1 MKLMLVLMV
10 MILHYIH
17 TSYPLGYGARPSH
30 PLGYGKSAAER
41 VNKVLSSHPIIDG
54 HNDFP
59 MGVRDLLNSDMS
71 LLNFDRDLTKEEPWA
86 SYSYNHVD
94 IPRMRKGK
102 MGGQFW
108 SAYINC
114 NSQYKDAT
122 QKFIEQIDLIRQ
134 IVNKYPKDLMWADNA
149 ADIELA
155 ISKGK
160 IASMVGVESGHAISS
175 SMAVLRTLYLMGAR
189 YMTLTHGCNTP
200 WADAAQV
207 EDGSFPSR
215 VNGLSDF
222 GVKIVQEMNRLG
234 MIVDLSHVS
243 SDAMRKAIKASS
255 APIMFSHSSARAVV
269 AKPRN
274 VPDDVLRMVK
284 ENRGI
289 VMVNFY
295 SCFLVQE
302 CKTQNASVLDVV
314 KHINHIRRIAG
325 VDYIGIGADYNGVD
339 VTPTDLPDVSS
350 YPNLFIALIKDTE
363 FKWTD
368 EDLGKLANG
377 NLIRV
382 FKEVESVRD
391 KLAKEGKKPDNTWI
405 PEKDIGM
412 EGNETEC
419 ISKNFLY

>member
-1 MKLMLVLMV
+1 MKLLPMLVV
-10 MILHYIH
+10 MILLLIN
-17 TSYPLGYGARPSH
+17 TSH
-30 PLGYGKSAAER
+30 PWRYQESPASR
-41 VNKVLSSHPIIDG
+41 VDRVLTRHPIIDG

-59 MGVRDLLNSDMS
+59 LSVRALLNSDMC
-71 LLNFDRDLTKEEPWA
+71 LLNFDQDLTKEEPWA
-86 SYSYNHVD
+86 SFDFNHVD

-108 SAYINC
+108 SAYIGC

-122 QKFIEQIDLIRQ
+122 QKFLEQIDLIHQ
-134 IVNKYPKDLMWADNA
+134 IVDKYPKDLMWAESAD
-149 ADIELA
+149 DIERA
-155 ISKGK
+155 MIKGK
-160 IASMVGVESGHAISS
+160 IASLIGVESGYAIAS
-175 SMAVLRTLYLMGAR
+175 SMAILRTFYRVGVR

-200 WADAAQV
+200 WVDAAQV
-207 EDGSFPSR
+207 ESRAFPPR

-243 SDAMRKAIKASS
+243 SDAMRKAIRASS
-255 APIMFSHSSARAVV
+255 APVMFSHSSARAIV
-269 AKPRN
+269 KNPRN

-295 SCFLVQE
+295 SGFLVPDY
-302 CKTQNASVLDVV
+302 KTQNATVLDVV

-339 VTPTDLPDVSS
+339 VTPTELSDVSF
-350 YPNLFIALIKDTE
+350 YPNLFIALIKDRE
-363 FKWTD
+363 FWWTD

-377 NLIRV
+377 NLLRV

-405 PEKDIGM
+405 PDIDIGK
-412 EGNETEC
+412 EENETAC
-419 ISKNFLY
+419 ISKNVLYY